1 MSASLFKIYD
11 LWGTKQSFFF
21 EESTSY
27 EVNPLKELLKYNLL
41 EYLIIPTS
49 KFTNSKP
56 YLIGY
61 DKVII
66 DDYLKY
72 KITNDIETNVFHIID
87 EIKKVSDRLNTTSEL
102 NISNWFSAHNGY
114 DHNLLN
120 NRKIASDNLS
130 LVIPVPDFMS
140 IGVQD
145 IILDES
151 KKYCNTSLLWRSVA
165 AVLGAEEEIKKYN
178 IKKDDVILVE
188 DRTEKYVLVSKIK
201 YDYSPDKKRLIPCHS
216 IFISE
221 ELNSKKRN
229 YWLSDK
235 TTTGTEKLNLID
247 EKNGFIKP
255 IKWTRRLNRSL
266 LDVDYSDAKLVITIG
281 DSQQYNN
288 YTGIPIIHDTDN
300 IFIAR
305 GAARYAVRSKYKI
318 VSFYDQCKNLSLV
331 ITNKNEEIKFENL
344 IEKNDRLPGGIKKEY
359 DPVYGISLQ
368 VAKGAVDFYLN
379 LGENRKDKR
388 LKILH
393 QKFDLSKY
401 VNKSIQIPLVLYPSI
416 TAGQGNAQVHI
427 MVSDSECYK
436 NINVNELDVF
446 LDWKNMKDA
455 SDDNNNPITLS
466 YLEETMERSFP
477 PVIPPVKYDRNSF
490 IKLSYYVEP
499 LINNKIGI
507 FDIDSYNNSKKLYPT
522 AKDLS
527 RFEVCNCFGS
537 DIKGHDSG
545 LPSSYY
551 HKELAKKYFD
561 KLDYSY
567 KNAPSE
573 DYKKCC
579 IKLIS
584 WTFQSTRFNNVIEDC
599 LELVRERAFNYSGL
613 SIEYFVLCG
622 NMIRKAEHIEAYLN
636 CFFYRL
642 KKHNGLNNWIYGAI
656 KIMMFNSEYFDD
668 SKIDIDSYYEA
679 INNLLEIDG
688 LEDSKNLM
696 KNVIDCILFMLKIRR
711 KYSNFCKIES
721 NDIRDIQTREKI
733 FDTIQKSIAFNLYE
747 LIQKE
752 ADLLFKYLNGKGNLN
767 LPTVDD

>member
-11 LWGTKQSFFF
+11 LWGTKQSSLF
-21 EESTSY
+21 EESSVY
-27 EVNPLKELLKYNLL
+27 EVNTLKELPKYSLL

-49 KFTNSKP
+49 KFANSKP

-61 DKVII
+61 DKVNI

-72 KITNDIETNVFHIID
+72 KITNDINTNVFHIID
-87 EIKKVSDRLNTTSEL
+87 EIKKVSNGQNASSEL

-114 DHNLLN
+114 DHNLLY
-120 NRKIASDNLS
+120 NRQISYDNLS

-145 IILDES
+145 IILNES
-151 KKYCNTSLLWRSVA
+151 NKYCNTSLLWRSVA
-165 AVLGAEEEIKKYN
+165 AVLGAEEEIKKYK
-178 IKKDDVILVE
+178 IKKDDVVLVE

-201 YDYSPDKKRLIPCHS
+201 YDYSPDKKNLIPCHS
-216 IFISE
+216 IFITE
-221 ELNSKKRN
+221 ELNSKKGA
-229 YWLSDK
+229 YWLSNNLAFGKDNF
-235 TTTGTEKLNLID
+235 NLID

-255 IKWTRRLNRSL
+255 IKRRKELNKSL
-266 LDVDYSDAKLVITIG
+266 IDVDYSDAKLVITIG

-288 YTGIPIIHDTDN
+288 YHGIPIIHDTDN

-305 GAARYAVRSKYKI
+305 GAARYAVRSKNKI
-318 VSFYDQCKNLSLV
+318 VSFYDQCRNLSLV

-359 DPVYGISLQ
+359 EPVYGISLQ

-379 LGENRKDKR
+379 LGENRKDSK
-388 LKILH
+388 LKILQ

-401 VNKSIQIPLVLYPSI
+401 VNKSIQIPLVLYPSF
-416 TAGQGNAQVHI
+416 TAGQGNAKVYI
-427 MVSDSECYK
+427 TVSDTEYYK
-436 NINVNELDVF
+436 NINVNELDVL

-455 SDDNNNPITLS
+455 FDENNNPITLS

-490 IKLSYYVEP
+490 LKLSHYIEHF
-499 LINNKIGI
+499 INNEIGV
-507 FDIDSYNNSKKLYPT
+507 FDIDSYNNSKKLYPA

-537 DIKGHDSG
+537 DVKGPDSG
-545 LPSSYY
+545 LPVRYND
-551 HKELAKKYFD
+551 KELAKKYFD
-561 KLDYSY
+561 KLNYSY

-573 DYKKCC
+573 ESKKCC

-599 LELVRERAFNYSGL
+599 LELLRERAFNYSGL

-721 NDIRDIQTREKI
+721 NDIRDIHAREKI
-733 FDTIQKSIAFNLYE
+733 FDTIQN
-747 LIQKE
+747 
-752 ADLLFKYLNGKGNLN
+752 
-767 LPTVDD
+767 